1 MCVMK
6 HTILI
11 VDDVEVN
18 RLMLEAI
25 LSPHYIILTAQ
36 NGQQAYELLQ
46 EKHNEI
52 YAVLLD
58 LIMPVLDGVALLKKI
73 HEEPWFVNTAF
84 IVVSIQN
91 SIASERMCFDLG
103 VTDFIHKPY
112 DSALILKRVDNSCKL
127 IDYQRNLQAKIYQQT
142 SELIEQNKVLKEY
155 TKILKDSRSNIVNL
169 LGSVVESRNA
179 ESGEHILRVR
189 KYTEILC
196 HYVSLR
202 YPEYNLDEETIDSIV
217 SASPLHDIGKIGIP
231 DSILL
236 KEGKLT
242 SIEYELMKQHTVI
255 GAEIINNSENTF
267 EEKFRK
273 VAADICLFH
282 HERYDGNGYPTGLAK
297 DAIPISAQIVSVA
310 DAYDALVHHRVYKQ
324 AYTPETALSMIKNG
338 ECGIFNP
345 KLIACLESAKSE
357 FENYQ

>member
-1 MCVMK
+1 M
-6 HTILI
+6 
-11 VDDVEVN
+11 
-18 RLMLEAI
+18 
-25 LSPHYIILTAQ
+25 
-36 NGQQAYELLQ
+36 
-46 EKHNEI
+46 
-52 YAVLLD
+52 
-58 LIMPVLDGVALLKKI
+58 
-73 HEEPWFVNTAF
+73 
-84 IVVSIQN
+84 
-91 SIASERMCFDLG
+91 
-103 VTDFIHKPY
+103 
-112 DSALILKRVDNSCKL
+112 
-127 IDYQRNLQAKIYQQT
+127 
-142 SELIEQNKVLKEY
+142 
-155 TKILKDSRSNIVNL
+155 
-169 LGSVVESRNA
+169 
-179 ESGEHILRVR
+179 
-189 KYTEILC
+189 
-196 HYVSLR
+196 SLR

-345 KLIACLESAKSE
+345 KLTACLESAKSE

>member
-25 LSPHYIILTAQ
+25 LSPRYIILTAQ

-73 HEEPWFVNTAF
+73 QGEPWFVNTAF

-127 IDYQRNLQAKIYQQT
+127 IDYQRNLQAKIY
-142 SELIEQNKVLKEY
+142 
-155 TKILKDSRSNIVNL
+155 
-169 LGSVVESRNA
+169 
-179 ESGEHILRVR
+179 
-189 KYTEILC
+189 
-196 HYVSLR
+196 
-202 YPEYNLDEETIDSIV
+202 
-217 SASPLHDIGKIGIP
+217 
-231 DSILL
+231 
-236 KEGKLT
+236 
-242 SIEYELMKQHTVI
+242 
-255 GAEIINNSENTF
+255 
-267 EEKFRK
+267 
-273 VAADICLFH
+273 
-282 HERYDGNGYPTGLAK
+282 
-297 DAIPISAQIVSVA
+297 
-310 DAYDALVHHRVYKQ
+310 
-324 AYTPETALSMIKNG
+324 
-338 ECGIFNP
+338 
-345 KLIACLESAKSE
+345 
-357 FENYQ
+357 

>member
-1 MCVMK
+1 MK
-6 HTILI
+6 HTVLV

-25 LSPHYIILTAQ
+25 LSPHYQVLMAADGQEALNILK
-36 NGQQAYELLQ
+36 NRHE
-46 EKHNEI
+46 EI

-58 LIMPVLDGVALLKKI
+58 LIMPVLDGTTLLKTI
-73 HEEPWFVNTAF
+73 HNDPWFVNTAF

-91 SIASERMCFDLG
+91 TITSEKECFDLG

-112 DSALILKRVDNSCKL
+112 DSALILKRVDNACKL
-127 IDYQRNLQAKIYQQT
+127 IDYQRNLQAKITQQT
-142 SELIEQNKVLKEY
+142 SELLEQNKVLKEY
-155 TKILKDSRSNIVNL
+155 TEILKNRRSNIVNL
-169 LGSVVESRNA
+169 LDAVVESRNA

-196 HYVSLR
+196 RFVAMY
-202 YPEYNLDEETIDSIV
+202 YPEYHLSDDIIDSIV

-242 SIEYELMKQHTVI
+242 SIEFELMKQHTVI

-267 EEKFRK
+267 EDKFKK

-282 HERYDGNGYPTGLAK
+282 HERFDGNGYPTGLSG
-297 DAIPISAQIVSVA
+297 DSIPISAQIVSVA
-310 DAYDALVHHRVYKQ
+310 DAYDALVQHRVYKK
-324 AYTPETALSMIKNG
+324 AFTSEEAFSMMKSG
-338 ECGIFNP
+338 ECGVFNP
-345 KLIACLESAKSE
+345 KLMNCLELARNE